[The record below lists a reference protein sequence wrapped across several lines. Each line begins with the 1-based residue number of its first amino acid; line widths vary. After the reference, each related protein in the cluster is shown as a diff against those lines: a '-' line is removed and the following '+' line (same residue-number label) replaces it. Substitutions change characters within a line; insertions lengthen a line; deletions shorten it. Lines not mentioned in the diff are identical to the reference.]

1 MTAYG
6 FGRKGVAGGAVA
18 PRRTNLVAGQQ
29 PRSFQPMRDV
39 ADPGEDAET
48 RRAAFLARER
58 GRDAAQDEPA
68 ALPGA
73 EIEKKLAFLKAEP
86 VLVPTDRSL
95 RTAYALWFFLGL
107 GGGHRYYLRR
117 PWTGAVQTLLLLGCV
132 GMVAILQYYQ
142 AFAGLALSWLWY
154 LADGIRLRT
163 LHKWSGP
170 R

>member
-18 PRRTNLVAGQQ
+18 PRRANLVAGQQ

-48 RRAAFLARER
+48 RRAAFLAQERER
-58 GRDAAQDEPA
+58 DAPPA
-68 ALPGA
+68 APAILPTA
-73 EIEKKLAFLKAEP
+73 EIEEALASIKSEE

-107 GGGHRYYLRR
+107 GGGHRFYLRR
-117 PWTGAVQTLLLLGCV
+117 PLTGAIQALLFVGCV
-132 GMVAILQYYQ
+132 GAVALLQYYE

-154 LADGIRLRT
+154 VADGVRLRH
-163 LHKWSGP
+163 LHLRSGP